1 MLYNVVMVNFL
12 NELAT
17 WVIYFFAYSIFGW
30 IFESLY
36 CSIKAKPPHF
46 INRGFLF
53 GPLCPI
59 YGAGLV
65 SVAFLMQPF
74 KNLNP
79 AQEFVVIMLVCTVI
93 EYIASYVME
102 NLYHVRWWS
111 YKNSWYNFTIN
122 GRVSFWTSV
131 GFGVGG
137 LLVLTFIH
145 PSIESYVTGFSF
157 GAKLAIAVSCI
168 ILFMIDNY
176 MSNAAASSVKHALKG
191 GKVDLT
197 DEIKRYAFNYYR
209 KQTRKTRRL
218 ARRFLKTM
226 KRAQKRAL
234 KQLKG
239 TQKRIQKQ
247 AAKLEYLASRRE
259 ARKEIAKTDIK
270 TIPRKTE
277 NLRKNAKVDFDK

>member
-1 MLYNVVMVNFL
+1 MLVDFL
-12 NELAT
+12 DNLTT
-17 WVIYFFAYSIFGW
+17 WIIYFFIYSIFGW
-30 IFESLY
+30 IFESTY

-59 YGAGLV
+59 YGTGLV
-65 SVAFLMQPF
+65 AVAFLMQPISDM
-74 KNLNP
+74 NP
-79 AQEFVVIMLVCTVI
+79 ALKFIFIAAVCTVI

-102 NLYHVRWWS
+102 KLYHVRWWS

-131 GFGVGG
+131 GFGLGG
-137 LLVLTFIH
+137 LIVLDYIH
-145 PSIESYVTGFSF
+145 PSVVSFVDSFSF
-157 GAKLAIAVSCI
+157 GAKMAITVSLV
-168 ILFMIDNY
+168 ILFMLDNY

-191 GKVDLT
+191 GHVDLT

-209 KQTRKTRRL
+209 KQTRRTRRL
-218 ARRFLKTM
+218 ARKILKTM
-226 KRAQKRAL
+226 KRAQKHAI

-239 TQKRIQKQ
+239 TQKRIMKH
-247 AAKLEYLASRRE
+247 AAKVEYLTKRHE
-259 ARKEIAKTDIK
+259 VRKEIAEVDLK

-277 NLRKNAKVDFDK
+277 KMRNNSKINIKK